1 VGAAVEAVLVLV
13 LVAADL
19 VAAVVV
25 GQEAVVLR
33 DVLVLLVERQPIG
46 NRIKEQNHE

>member
-1 VGAAVEAVLVLV
+1 MGAEVEAVLVLV

-33 DVLVLLVERQPIG
+33 DVLILLERQPIG